1 MYIMDT
7 DCEEQ
12 TLFEITERTDTIEKP
27 KRQATQRQLD
37 ALAKARQVRAE
48 TKQKEKDEE
57 EKLLPAREKPETEPL
72 VIPRIPKTKK
82 KAKPTIIQFQDDSDS
97 DDDDQP
103 VIIIK
108 NKKHKATPKPE
119 PPPPIPEPP
128 PKPVEPVQQKPK
140 QYIRRVS

>member
-1 MYIMDT
+1 MDM
-7 DCEEQ
+7 DSEQ

-48 TKQKEKDEE
+48 TKQKENEE
-57 EKLLPAREKPETEPL
+57 EAKLRKQLPAREMPETEPL
-72 VIPRIPKTKK
+72 IVPRLPKTKK

-97 DDDDQP
+97 DDDADQP

-108 NKKHKATPKPE
+108 NKKHKAATPKPE
-119 PPPPIPEPP
+119 PVQPVPEL
-128 PKPVEPVQQKPK
+128 PKPIEPVQQKPR
-140 QYIRRVS
+140 QFIRKAY